1 MHISTYIVALTLS
14 LTDRHTHT
22 HTNSQSLC
30 VSQKHTLTHIQT
42 AVVRESER
50 ISVLL
55 SLRQSRKIRVITTI
69 LSSLEKHMKQVAQA
83 PAIIFNLL
91 T

>member
-1 MHISTYIVALTLS
+1 MHISTYIVSFTLS

-30 VSQKHTLTHIQT
+30 LSQKHTLTHIQT

-55 SLRQSRKIRVITTI
+55 SLGQSRQIRVITTI